1 MHLVRYHL
9 AISLD
14 GFIAPTDGSHTWL
27 DPYGSLS
34 GSFMKKWVKQIGGLI
49 TGRATYDTA
58 IGFGGW
64 MFGDMPAVLMTN
76 RPPEDLPKAIEVAS
90 GEPAPALAR
99 LRQRMGEAGSEADI
113 WLFGGGVTAG
123 RFLQAGLI
131 DLIELA
137 VIPVVLGEGKT
148 LFSAVAV
155 QETFDQAGVEP
166 MGLGCNLISY
176 RRIAKT

>member
-9 AISLD
+9 AVSLD

-27 DPYGSLS
+27 NPYASLS
-34 GSFMKKWVKQIGGLI
+34 GSFMTKWVKQIGGLI

-64 MFGDMPAVLMTN
+64 MFGDMPTVLMTT
-76 RPPEDLPKAIEVAS
+76 RPPEDLPKAVEVSS
-90 GEPAPALAR
+90 GDPAPALAA
-99 LRQRMGEAGSEADI
+99 LRKRMSDKGLESDI

-123 RFLQAGLI
+123 RFLAAGLI

-137 VIPVVLGEGKT
+137 VIPVVLGQGKT
-148 LFSAVAV
+148 LFSGVSV

-166 MGLGCNLISY
+166 MGLGCNLITY
-176 RRIAKT
+176 RRIKA